1 MTRGPLNKY
10 MASLRDLKY
19 AGARRSLRLMASV
32 LNKNCDAAD
41 AYFRT
46 RPLGLTGEPLK
57 LCVPEPGRSW
67 SNSQL
72 DSVTP
77 CLERFSATERVQWAM
92 DYLPERPIL
101 TTSFGAQS
109 AVMLHLVTRQM
120 PDIPVVL
127 IDTGY
132 LFPETYAFA
141 DELTVRLSL
150 KLSIFSAEFSPAW
163 QESRF
168 GRLWEQGVEGIQ
180 HYNQLNKVQPMARA
194 LENLQAGTW
203 FSGLRRNQSVSR
215 RKTEIVQAHGDVMK
229 VHPLA
234 DWTDRDIHA
243 YLKAHDLPYHPL
255 RDQGYFSIGDRHT
268 SQPLSA
274 AEKEEDTRFYGLVRE
289 CGLHEPERFKQLAG
303 DR

>member
-1 MTRGPLNKY
+1 MTN
-10 MASLRDLKY
+10 A
-19 AGARRSLRLMASV
+19 V
-32 LNKNCDAAD
+32 
-41 AYFRT
+41 
-46 RPLGLTGEPLK
+46 LK

-67 SNSQL
+67 SSSQL

-77 CLERFSATERVQWAM
+77 CLERFSATERVQWAL
-92 DYLPERPIL
+92 DYLPDQAIL

-109 AVMLHLVTRQM
+109 AVMLHLLGQHK

-141 DELTVRLSL
+141 DELTARLSL
-150 KLSIFSAEFSPAW
+150 NLKIYRAEFSPAW

-168 GRLWEQGVEGIQ
+168 GQLWEQGIEGIQ
-180 HYNQLNKVQPMARA
+180 HYNQLNKVEPMARA
-194 LENLQAGTW
+194 LKTLQAGTW
-203 FSGLRRNQSVSR
+203 FSGLRRSQSGSR
-215 RKTEIVQAHGDVMK
+215 SNIGIVQPHGDVVK
-229 VHPLA
+229 VNPLA

-268 SQPLSA
+268 SRPLAA
-274 AEKEEDTRFYGLVRE
+274 AENEEESRFYGLVRE
-289 CGLHEPERFKQLAG
+289 CGLHEPERFSQLGAESQTS
-303 DR
+303 